1 MDIIP
6 TADGGFLFTWSGP
19 HLYQEVFL
27 SMHTTFLQCERGMFI
42 RLSTPAS
49 QGTIRID
56 RTLSKLVAQYGTIE
70 MLHITVIAGAT
81 VANISMFYQNLD
93 RYRAHLFTYE
103 MAGLKQRMGEQARV
117 FYETYLE
124 PPKVKT
130 ATTVTT
136 NGHGDT
142 RASLMRCLLA
152 NMAFIGI
159 LLGWSLRNHHL
170 LKQPE
175 QRKRALRRVAR
186 LRRSRKKPTSA
197 AKLGK
202 LVASRR
208 KALRKKTPQKR
219 RPLLAMRTT

>member
-1 MDIIP
+1 
-6 TADGGFLFTWSGP
+6 
-19 HLYQEVFL
+19 
-27 SMHTTFLQCERGMFI
+27 
-42 RLSTPAS
+42 
-49 QGTIRID
+49 
-56 RTLSKLVAQYGTIE
+56 

-103 MAGLKQRMGEQARV
+103 MAGLKQRMGEQVRV